1 MEARKIKNPNG
12 TYCYTLDGEVVRKAS
27 KRDYKYMLVE
37 IYSYGGTAGFVG
49 LGNKAAALKSSW
61 SRLYPFEEL
70 KVIDIKPQEL

>member
-37 IYSYGGTAGFVG
+37 IYSDGPAGFVG

>member
-27 KRDYKYMLVE
+27 KRDYKHMLVE
-37 IYSYGGTAGFVG
+37 IYSDGTADFVG

>member
-27 KRDYKYMLVE
+27 KRDYKHMLVE
-37 IYSYGGTAGFVG
+37 IYSDGTAGFVG

>member
-1 MEARKIKNPNG
+1 MEARKIKNPDG

-37 IYSYGGTAGFVG
+37 IYSDGTAGFIG
-49 LGNKAAALKSSW
+49 
-61 SRLYPFEEL
+61 LYPFEEL